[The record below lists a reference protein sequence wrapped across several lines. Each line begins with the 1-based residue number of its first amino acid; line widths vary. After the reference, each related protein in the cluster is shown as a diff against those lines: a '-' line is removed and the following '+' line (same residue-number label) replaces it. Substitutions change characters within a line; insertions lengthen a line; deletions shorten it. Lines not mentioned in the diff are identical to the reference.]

1 MHRWT
6 AQLIPPEMLGSH
18 IASGR
23 SHTTGRQHDL
33 NFRAATAIFGHLG
46 IEWNIAL
53 ASAEDLHELGAW
65 ISLFKQHRGLL
76 FGGEMVRLDFPDETL
91 TAGGVVAADQR
102 TALYYQVAAGR
113 SEVVSLGRLRFPGL
127 APERRYRVMPVM
139 IEYPPSGLRPPPW
152 WGVHSVGQHEY
163 GAHGMPRRFAADGTV
178 MGVELTGAALAQAGL
193 TAAQIDPDHAVLY
206 FAEAVD

>member
-1 MHRWT
+1 M
-6 AQLIPPEMLGSH
+6 
-18 IASGR
+18 
-23 SHTTGRQHDL
+23 
-33 NFRAATAIFGHLG
+33 
-46 IEWNIAL
+46 
-53 ASAEDLHELGAW
+53 ASAEELHELGAW

-76 FGGEMVRLDFPDETL
+76 FGGDIVRLDFPDETL

-113 SEVVSLGRLRFPGL
+113 SEVVSLGRLRLPGL

-152 WGVHSVGQHEY
+152 WGVHSVGQHDY
-163 GAHGMPRRFAADGTV
+163 GQLTAWRHARFVADGTV
-178 MGVELTGAALAQAGL
+178 LGVELTGAALAQAGL